1 MLLLYCETSVLA
13 ANRPITLTQ
22 LRSSTSAENTRIVFQ
37 FDKVPVYDVIVQN
50 NGRQIIVNF
59 SGVNAAV
66 VNKNITIDKD
76 IISNFKID
84 NTQAGCRAT
93 INLVQKL
100 PYEAKVLQNPAR
112 IFIDIK
118 KYYQYLQ
125 TNKVKN
131 GLEYTM
137 YYQSNEAGKLRA
149 YILDID
155 PAKYSFIPVL
165 GGGRQ
170 LGKNTV
176 LNMNNY
182 YGAVATVNA
191 SYFGGSKEIYGLTKI
206 DGTIVS
212 TTYLP
217 RTAFGV
223 DDAGKPMIDTV
234 NYEGSIHTKYGNFP
248 INGVNCARDANT
260 IVEYNSFYGSSTQTN
275 EYGIEYVVENNKI
288 VAINTNDTEL
298 KDNQTVISA
307 HGTMK
312 EALQNLKVGDEMVI
326 NDNVGSDKWNKAPQI
341 VGVGPRLIKDGKSD
355 ITSNEEQIGPDV
367 YGGRSPRTALGIKK
381 DGHVLL
387 VVADGRQDDSDGL
400 TLKQLSGLL
409 LEMGAQ
415 DAINFDGGGSSEMV
429 LDDKIVNSPSDG
441 MQRPVGVGLAVLK
454 K

>member
-1 MLLLYCETSVLA
+1 MLLLYCETSALA

-37 FDKVPVYDVIVQN
+37 FDKLPAYDIAVQN
-50 NGRQIIVNF
+50 DGQQIIVDF
-59 SGVNAAV
+59 SGVNAAA
-66 VNKNITIDKD
+66 VNKNINIDKD
-76 IISNFKID
+76 TISDFKLE

-100 PYEAKVLQNPAR
+100 PYVVNVLQNPDR
-112 IFIDIK
+112 VFIDIK
-118 KYYQYLQ
+118 KYYQYMQ
-125 TNKVKN
+125 TSKVDD
-131 GLEYTM
+131 GIEYTT
-137 YYQSNEAGKLRA
+137 YYQNNEAGKLRA

-155 PAKYSFIPVL
+155 PNKYNFVPVL

-191 SYFGGSKEIYGLTKI
+191 SYFGKSKEVYGLTKI
-206 DGTIVS
+206 DGIIAS

-217 RTAFGV
+217 RTAFGI
-223 DDAGKPMIDTV
+223 DNSGKPMIDTV
-234 NYEGSIHTKYGNFP
+234 NYEGSIHTKLGDFP
-248 INGVNCARDANT
+248 LNGVNCDREANT
-260 IVEYNSFYGSSTQTN
+260 IIEYNSFYGSSTQTN

-288 VAINTNDTEL
+288 VAINTNDTRL
-298 KDNQTVISA
+298 KENQTVISA

-312 EALQNLKVGDEMVI
+312 DALQDLKVGDEMII
-326 NDNVGSDKWNKAPQI
+326 NDNVGSDRWNKALQI
-341 VGVGPRLIKDGKSD
+341 IGVGPRLIKDGQTD
-355 ITSNEEQIGPDV
+355 ITSTEEQIGPDV
-367 YGGRSPRTALGIKK
+367 YGGQSPRTALGIKK
-381 DGHVLL
+381 DGHILL

-441 MQRPVGVGLAVLK
+441 RQRPVGVGLSVLK